1 MKTKLKIA
9 GIVLGVLIVVMLL
22 FAMVGLQEALNL
34 KIRNVEL
41 TAVPDGVYTGVYDN
55 GRFSNTVTVTVADHR
70 ITAIDPAKTANAGG
84 QTVQTLLGRVIDQQ
98 RTDVDAVAGA
108 TATSL
113 SLLKAVENALTGAT
127 AN

>member
-55 GRFSNTVTVTVADHR
+55 GRFSNKVTVTVADHR
-70 ITAIDPAKTANAGG
+70 ITAIDPAKTANGG
-84 QTVQTLLGRVIDQQ
+84 EQTVQTLLERVIDQQ

>member
-55 GRFSNTVTVTVADHR
+55 GRFSNTVTVTVADHH
-70 ITAIDPAKTANAGG
+70 ITAIDPAKNANGSG
-84 QTVQTLLGRVIDQQ
+84 QTAQTLLGRVIDQQ

>member
-70 ITAIDPAKTANAGG
+70 ITAIDPAKAANGG
-84 QTVQTLLGRVIDQQ
+84 EQTVQTLLGRVLDQQ

-113 SLLKAVENALTGAT
+113 SLLKAVENALTGAA

>member
-22 FAMVGLQEALNL
+22 FAMVGLQEALSL

-55 GRFSNTVTVTVADHR
+55 GRFSNTVKVTVADHR
-70 ITAIDPAKTANAGG
+70 ITAIDPEKSANGDG
-84 QTVQTLLGRVIDQQ
+84 NTVQTLLGRVIDQQ